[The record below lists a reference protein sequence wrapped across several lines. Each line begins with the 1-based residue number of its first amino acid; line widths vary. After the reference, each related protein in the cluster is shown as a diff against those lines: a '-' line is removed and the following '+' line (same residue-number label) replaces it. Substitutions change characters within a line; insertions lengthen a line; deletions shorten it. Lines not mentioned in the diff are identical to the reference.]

1 MAEALARTQNDTITI
16 RLTHDE
22 KMAIGKRM
30 LEAASPSLRRFVLD
44 MCLHGKVIVNE
55 DLRALNAELRREGNN
70 LNQIVRLAHQGKIK
84 VVYLDET
91 LACYKKV
98 LELLGGNDG
107 GR

>member
-1 MAEALARTQNDTITI
+1 MAEALARTPNETITI

-30 LEAASPSLRRFVLD
+30 LEAVSPSLRQFVLD

-55 DLRALNAELRREGNN
+55 DLRALNVELRREGNN
-70 LNQIVRLAHQGKIK
+70 LNQLVRLAHQGVIK

-107 GR
+107 CR

>member
-1 MAEALARTQNDTITI
+1 MARTQNETITI

-30 LEAASPSLRRFVLD
+30 LEAASPSLRQFVLD
-44 MCLHGKVIVNE
+44 MCLHGKVIVDKDDARVE
-55 DLRALNAELRREGNN
+55 RGIASARATTSTN
-70 LNQIVRLAHQGKIK
+70 LYGWLHQGKIK
-84 VVYLDET
+84 VVYLDEA

>member
-1 MAEALARTQNDTITI
+1 
-16 RLTHDE
+16 
-22 KMAIGKRM
+22 
-30 LEAASPSLRRFVLD
+30 

-55 DLRALNAELRREGNN
+55 DLRALNVELRREGNN
-70 LNQIVRLAHQGKIK
+70 LNQLVRLAHQGVIK

-107 GR
+107 CR

>member
-1 MAEALARTQNDTITI
+1 MEEALARTQNETITI

-22 KMAIGKRM
+22 KMI
-30 LEAASPSLRRFVLD
+30 LENQLD
-44 MCLHGKVIVNE
+44 LAIVNE
-55 DLRALNAELRREGNN
+55 DLRALNVELRREGNN
-70 LNQIVRLAHQGKIK
+70 LNQLVRLAHQGKIK
-84 VVYLDET
+84 VVYLDEA